1 MPDSGKKKF
10 FQPSVA
16 FWTDSTRLSQCQE
29 TGRLWNK
36 NNKKNFQHRPNRCV
50 EYLGSVN
57 MVDQTPRY
65 RPYDL
70 DVDIHD
76 KTLTDR
82 RVAPYKFEL
91 SVRTN
96 SHTEDPVPAFL
107 SDYDGEPDPSEYVT
121 PLRKHGRR
129 SVSARILAG
138 ILATAAAAILFAM
151 FSSDATR
158 AIIVNA
164 KASIAASLPAY
175 AAVQPDPAQLTAHD
189 PQLRNPN
196 DAARLSAPAKTP
208 GVRALTT
215 AAVAPT
221 REEITT
227 AYQSAIPDVRA
238 PAATPLAAP
247 PAAAPVAAL
256 PPAPVPEPLIP
267 GDAIHRLDPNEIA
280 SSLKRADDL
289 IASGDLAAAR
299 LVLRRAAN
307 AGDARAAL
315 TLAGTYDPVILEK
328 LGVHGFVPDVAMA
341 RAWYEKAKKF
351 GSAEAP
357 RRLELLASKRQ

>member
-1 MPDSGKKKF
+1 
-10 FQPSVA
+10 
-16 FWTDSTRLSQCQE
+16 
-29 TGRLWNK
+29 
-36 NNKKNFQHRPNRCV
+36 
-50 EYLGSVN
+50 

-82 RVAPYKFEL
+82 RVAPYEFEQ
-91 SVRTN
+91 SVRTD

-107 SDYDGEPDPSEYVT
+107 SGYDGEPDPSEYVT
-121 PLRKHGRR
+121 PLRKDGRR

-138 ILATAAAAILFAM
+138 VLVTAAAAILFAM

-158 AIIVNA
+158 NIIVNA

-175 AAVQPDPAQLTAHD
+175 AALQPDPAQLTARD
-189 PQLRNPN
+189 TQLKNPN
-196 DAARLSAPAKTP
+196 DAARLSAPTNQTS
-208 GVRALTT
+208 GVRAVTT
-215 AAVAPT
+215 AAVEPT
-221 REEITT
+221 REEITM
-227 AYQSAIPDVRA
+227 AYQSATPDGRA
-238 PAATPLAAP
+238 AAVTPLAARPPGALAPVAAAP

-256 PPAPVPEPLIP
+256 PPAPVPELMIP
-267 GDAIHRLDPNEIA
+267 GDAIHHLDPNEIA
-280 SSLKRADDL
+280 SSLRRADDL

-307 AGDARAAL
+307 AGDARAAM

-357 RRLELLASKRQ
+357 RRLELLASKPQ

>member
-1 MPDSGKKKF
+1 
-10 FQPSVA
+10 
-16 FWTDSTRLSQCQE
+16 
-29 TGRLWNK
+29 
-36 NNKKNFQHRPNRCV
+36 
-50 EYLGSVN
+50 

-76 KTLTDR
+76 ETLTDR
-82 RVAPYKFEL
+82 RVAPYTFEQ
-91 SVRTN
+91 SVRTD

-107 SDYDGEPDPSEYVT
+107 SDYGDVPDPSEYVT

-158 AIIVNA
+158 AVIVNA
-164 KASIAASLPAY
+164 KASIAASLP
-175 AAVQPDPAQLTAHD
+175 
-189 PQLRNPN
+189 
-196 DAARLSAPAKTP
+196 SAPANQTP
-208 GVRALTT
+208 GVRAVTT
-215 AAVAPT
+215 AAVGPT

-227 AYQSAIPDVRA
+227 AYQSAMGA
-238 PAATPLAAP
+238 PAPLAAAP

-256 PPAPVPEPLIP
+256 PSAPAPEPMIP
-267 GDAIHRLDPNEIA
+267 ADAILRLDPSEIA
-280 SSLKRADDL
+280 SALRRADDL

-307 AGDARAAL
+307 AGDARAAM

>member
-1 MPDSGKKKF
+1 
-10 FQPSVA
+10 
-16 FWTDSTRLSQCQE
+16 
-29 TGRLWNK
+29 
-36 NNKKNFQHRPNRCV
+36 
-50 EYLGSVN
+50 

-76 KTLTDR
+76 KTLIDR

-91 SVRTN
+91 SVRTD
-96 SHTEDPVPAFL
+96 SYTEDPVPAFL

-121 PLRKHGRR
+121 PLRKDGRR

-138 ILATAAAAILFAM
+138 VLATAAAAILFAM

-175 AAVQPDPAQLTAHD
+175 AALQPDPAQLTARD
-189 PQLRNPN
+189 TQLRNPN
-196 DAARLSAPAKTP
+196 DAARLSAPANQTS
-208 GVRALTT
+208 GVRAVTT

-227 AYQSAIPDVRA
+227 AYQSAMPDGRA
-238 PAATPLAAP
+238 AAHRWPNTAGARAVAAAP

-256 PPAPVPEPLIP
+256 PPAPVPEPMIA

-280 SSLKRADDL
+280 SALRRADDL

-307 AGDARAAL
+307 AGDARAAM

-357 RRLELLASKRQ
+357 RRLELLASKPQ

>member
-1 MPDSGKKKF
+1 
-10 FQPSVA
+10 
-16 FWTDSTRLSQCQE
+16 
-29 TGRLWNK
+29 
-36 NNKKNFQHRPNRCV
+36 
-50 EYLGSVN
+50 

-70 DVDIHD
+70 DLDIHD

-91 SVRTN
+91 SVRTD
-96 SHTEDPVPAFL
+96 SYTEDPVPAFL
-107 SDYDGEPDPSEYVT
+107 SDHDSEPDPSEYVT
-121 PLRKHGRR
+121 PLRKGGRR
-129 SVSARILAG
+129 SFSARILAG
-138 ILATAAAAILFAM
+138 VLVTAAAAILFAM

-158 AIIVNA
+158 NIIVRA

-175 AAVQPDPAQLTAHD
+175 AALQPDPAQLTARD
-189 PQLRNPN
+189 TQLRNPN
-196 DAARLSAPAKTP
+196 DAARLSTPANQAS
-208 GVRALTT
+208 GVRAVT
-215 AAVAPT
+215 AVAVAPT
-221 REEITT
+221 PEEITT
-227 AYQSAIPDVRA
+227 AYQSAMPDGRA
-238 PAATPLAAP
+238 AAAAAP

-256 PPAPVPEPLIP
+256 VPAPVPEPMIP
-267 GDAIHRLDPNEIA
+267 GDAILRLDPNEIA
-280 SSLKRADDL
+280 SALRRADDL

-307 AGDARAAL
+307 AGDARAAM

>member
-1 MPDSGKKKF
+1 
-10 FQPSVA
+10 
-16 FWTDSTRLSQCQE
+16 
-29 TGRLWNK
+29 
-36 NNKKNFQHRPNRCV
+36 
-50 EYLGSVN
+50 

-65 RPYDL
+65 RPYDP

-82 RVAPYKFEL
+82 RVGPYKFEQ
-91 SVRTN
+91 SVR
-96 SHTEDPVPAFL
+96 TEDPVPVFL

-121 PLRKHGRR
+121 PLRKDGRR

-138 ILATAAAAILFAM
+138 GLATAAAAILFAM

-164 KASIAASLPAY
+164 KASIAASLPTPY
-175 AAVQPDPAQLTAHD
+175 AAVPPDPAQLTAHD
-189 PQLRNPN
+189 TQLRNPN
-196 DAARLSAPAKTP
+196 DAARLSAPANQTP
-208 GVRALTT
+208 GVRAVTT
-215 AAVAPT
+215 VAVAPT
-221 REEITT
+221 REEITI
-227 AYQSAIPDVRA
+227 AYQTAMPNGRA
-238 PAATPLAAP
+238 PAATPLAATPPGAPAPVAAAP
-247 PAAAPVAAL
+247 PAAAPAAL
-256 PPAPVPEPLIP
+256 PPAPVPEPMIP
-267 GDAIHRLDPNEIA
+267 GDAIHHLDPNEIA
-280 SSLKRADDL
+280 SSLRRADGL

-307 AGDARAAL
+307 AGDARAAM

-341 RAWYEKAKKF
+341 RVWYEKAKKF

-357 RRLELLASKRQ
+357 QRLELLASKRQ